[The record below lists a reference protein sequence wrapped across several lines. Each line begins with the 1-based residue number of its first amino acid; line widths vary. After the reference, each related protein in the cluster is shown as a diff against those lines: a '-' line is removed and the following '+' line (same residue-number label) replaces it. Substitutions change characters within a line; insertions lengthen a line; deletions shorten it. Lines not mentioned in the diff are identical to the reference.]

1 MHSHPSLQ
9 SSGILIS
16 TINIKKLRTEEKL
29 THARPQRNNQ
39 VRAGIYGSRKAG
51 FIGEAGFS
59 LHYDGDREKEGRQG
73 SKRQNSNQCSVERE
87 LEDKL

>member
-1 MHSHPSLQ
+1 MRSHPSLQ
-9 SSGILIS
+9 TSGILIS
-16 TINIKKLRTEEKL
+16 IIYIKKQRVEEKL

-51 FIGEAGFS
+51 FIGEAGSS
-59 LHYDGDREKEGRQG
+59 LHHDGDREEVGRQG
-73 SKRQNSNQCSVERE
+73 SKRQNTNRCSVERD